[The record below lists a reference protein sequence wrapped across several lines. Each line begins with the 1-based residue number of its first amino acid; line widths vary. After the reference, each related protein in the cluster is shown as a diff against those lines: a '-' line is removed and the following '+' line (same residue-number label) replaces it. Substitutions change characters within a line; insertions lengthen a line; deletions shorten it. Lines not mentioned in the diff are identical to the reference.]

1 MLSERLKELET
12 EGIVLRT
19 VIPTMPVTVEYGLT
33 AKGLALGTVVKGI
46 SQWAEAWV
54 EPEDDC

>member
-19 VIPTMPVTVEYGLT
+19 VIPTTPVTVEYGLM
-33 AKGLALGTVVKGI
+33 AKELALGTVVESYLPVGRGMGG
-46 SQWAEAWV
+46 A
-54 EPEDDC
+54 